1 MDGSNSWC
9 TPFRRLILVS
19 FILNKRV
26 ALLATLLILTLFP
39 TFSLASGFIYDGDK
53 GIVLE
58 KTVKKIE
65 EIGQELYKKLG
76 VSTILVVKK
85 RMTKEEF
92 LAYKEKYSLSTPY
105 VLWIFSKS
113 TDKTKAVGYNNMF
126 NSKDLEDKYSKD
138 SILGSLF
145 TRGSFTSI
153 YVVHKSKI
161 DPTSAAFLNG
171 YGDLADMIADSYNIE
186 LDSSMGSDSK
196 TTIDILRIVIYSI
209 ILFTI
214 IILLRNK
221 FRKKD

>member
-76 VSTILVVKK
+76 ISTILVVKK
-85 RMTKEEF
+85 HMTKEEF

>member
-1 MDGSNSWC
+1 MDCYNSWYA
-9 TPFRRLILVS
+9 PLYRLILVS

-26 ALLATLLILTLFP
+26 AFLATLLLLTIFP
-39 TFSLASGFIYDGDK
+39 TFSLSAGFIYDGDK
-53 GIVLE
+53 GVILE
-58 KTVKKIE
+58 KTLQKMQ
-65 EIGQELYKKLG
+65 EIGQELHKKTD

-85 RMTKEEF
+85 QMTKEEF
-92 LAYKEKYSLSTPY
+92 LAYKNKYSISTPY

-126 NSKDLEDKYSKD
+126 NSKDLDDKYSKD

-153 YVVHKSKI
+153 YVVHKSKV

-171 YGDLADMIADSYNIE
+171 YGDLTDMLATSYNLE

-196 TTIDILRIVIYSI
+196 TTIDIVRVVIYSI

-214 IILLRNK
+214 MILLRNK